1 MMSKCALTTG
11 VIYPHH
17 RDMALIVGQPNVTEL
32 SNVYRGHYPLNK
44 EFDNV
49 DIPKSASRLPLLP

>member
-1 MMSKCALTTG
+1 MMSKCALTAG

-44 EFDNV
+44 ESDDV
-49 DIPKSASRLPLLP
+49 HIPKTPTRLPVLR

>member
-32 SNVYRGHYPLNK
+32 
-44 EFDNV
+44 
-49 DIPKSASRLPLLP
+49 